1 MNTIERIVKALVESN
16 IPIKPKR
23 IAEIAGGDI
32 KTIGKCLSKLK
43 QGENFNKYVS
53 FTPVGKTYIYNI
65 KPDCNISPIQ
75 LVQLFRLDVMKYDES
90 RKSNSEPIRK
100 KRKYTKRVA
109 SDISKLN
116 KLQSPKV
123 QKESDSVEKMT
134 ESTIVKD
141 NKNSELNINIKL
153 SECSEK
159 IINITFNLN
168 K

>member
-1 MNTIERIVKALVESN
+1 MNTIERIVKALVESDS
-16 IPIKPKR
+16 PIKSKR
-23 IAEIAGGDI
+23 ILDLAGGNE

-43 QGENFNKYVS
+43 TGENFNKYVS
-53 FTPVGKTYIYNI
+53 FSLIGKTYTYRI
-65 KPDCNISPIQ
+65 KPDCSISPIQ
-75 LVQLFRLDVMKYDES
+75 LVQLFRLDVMKYDKS
-90 RKSNSEPIRK
+90 RKKNNNEPIRK
-100 KRKYTKRVA
+100 KRKYTRRVS

-116 KLQSPKV
+116 KLQK
-123 QKESDSVEKMT
+123 KSDSIEKVT

-159 IINITFNLN
+159 TINITFNLN